1 MIKNIFRIAV
11 LLTIVGCLAG
21 CVPQKPMYEPAD
33 ADQVAAEG
41 SEIMQAWLAEY
52 LPDAELTEC
61 EAYMVN
67 PLRGRGEYLT
77 DYAEGYIRSGETTTG
92 FMVNTV
98 SGAVYFKTDSETQA
112 KLNEAAESYIREI
125 TGLSA
130 DRTGDRY
137 FLCNVMLPVRDGD
150 SVNEI
155 PGVEYFGAYWYGV
168 CVLPAGTD
176 TENLDAFVRDPQSR
190 PMLEIM
196 GYFTLPEGADPTDYD
211 PEEIKKQLEEEHG
224 LHCLRLDILG

>member
-1 MIKNIFRIAV
+1 MLKNILRIAV
-11 LLTIVGCLAG
+11 LLTIVGCLSG
-21 CVPQKPMYEPAD
+21 CTPQKPMYEPAD

-41 SEIMQAWLAEY
+41 SEIMQAWLAENMS
-52 LPDAELTEC
+52 DAELTEC
-61 EAYMVN
+61 TAYTAI

-98 SGAVYFKTDSETQA
+98 SGAVYFQIDMDTQA
-112 KLNEAAESYIREI
+112 KLNEAAEAYIREI

-130 DRTGDRY
+130 DRTGHHY
-137 FLCNVMLPVRDGD
+137 FLCNVMVPVRDGD

-155 PGVEYFGAYWYGV
+155 PGDEYFGAYWYGV

-190 PMLEIM
+190 PMLEIT
-196 GYFTLPEGADPTDYD
+196 GYFTLPEGADPADYD

>member
-1 MIKNIFRIAV
+1 MFAV
-11 LLTIVGCLAG
+11 LFVSVVCLTGCFM
-21 CVPQKPMYEPAD
+21 PKSMYEQAD
-33 ADQVAAEG
+33 AEQVAANG
-41 SEIMQAWLAEY
+41 REIMQAWLAENM
-52 LPDAELTEC
+52 PDAELTEC

-130 DRTGDRY
+130 DRTGDHY
-137 FLCNVMLPVRDGD
+137 FLCNVMVPVRDGD

-155 PGVEYFGAYWYGV
+155 PGVEYFGAYWYGIY
-168 CVLPAGTD
+168 VLPAGTD

-190 PMLEIM
+190 PMLEIT
-196 GYFTLPEGADPTDYD
+196 GYFTLPDGADPSDYD